1 MKTNNDL
8 KTTGPIEEVGA
19 PRVGEVAAIYV
30 APKSGADMTP
40 TDAVNAVAGRGFE
53 GDRYFEKLGKYSDIP
68 EPGRQVTLVEI
79 EAIEAVQREHGI
91 AITPGDARRNVVT
104 RGVSLNDLVGK
115 EFRVGDA
122 TLVGVELCEPCAH
135 LVSLIGDKKVLRAL
149 VHRGGI
155 RADIVSSG
163 PIQVG
168 DPVVPPAED
177 ERAGL
182 R

>member
-1 MKTNNDL
+1 MKTSDDH
-8 KTTGPIEEVGA
+8 KTAQRRDATGGNA
-19 PRVGEVAAIYV
+19 PAGQVAAIYV
-30 APKSGADMTP
+30 APRSGAQMTP
-40 TDAVNAVAGRGFE
+40 ADAVNAVEGRGFE
-53 GDRYFEKLGKYSDIP
+53 GDRYFEKLGKYSDVP

-104 RGVSLNDLVGK
+104 RGVSLNDLVGR

-122 TLVGVELCEPCAH
+122 TLIGVELCEPCAH

-155 RADIVSSG
+155 RADIVSGG
-163 PIQVG
+163 PIRVG
-168 DPVVPPAED
+168 DPVTVPSPL
-177 ERAGL
+177 AGEG
-182 R
+182 

>member
-1 MKTNNDL
+1 MKTND
-8 KTTGPIEEVGA
+8 EVRGTAPGLAPEAGA
-19 PRVGEVAAIYV
+19 GEVAAIFI
-30 APKSGADMTP
+30 APTSGAEMAP
-40 TDAVNAVAGRGFE
+40 IESVNAVAGRGFE
-53 GDRYFEKLGKYSDIP
+53 GDRYFEKLGRFSNVP
-68 EPGRQVTLVEI
+68 EPGRQVTLVEM

-91 AITPGDARRNVVT
+91 AINPRDARRNLVT

-155 RADIVSSG
+155 RADIIRGG
-163 PIQVG
+163 PIHIG
-168 DPVVPPAED
+168 DPVKPA
-177 ERAGL
+177 
-182 R
+182 